1 MTPLRGHLLHL
12 KMSIPWRAREGAA
25 PMSREPNCL
34 SWQRLDAQFGAIA
47 VTFERLNMS
56 HDPVIVKPLN
66 EARCASNLWGK
77 CRGPCESVPI

>member
-1 MTPLRGHLLHL
+1 
-12 KMSIPWRAREGAA
+12 
-25 PMSREPNCL
+25 MSREPNCR

-66 EARCASNLWGK
+66 EPPWAHGSVDCTHESTLEVAQLKSFLLLSKRASTLHLG
-77 CRGPCESVPI
+77 GA